1 MEGTTHGV
9 DIDFFPYSPFSL
21 LDHLLLFAPNLLRTL
36 SIFIPVLIKSR
47 SFPVANENL
56 ESHVKLNE
64 KKHDNKSWRFSKVG
78 GDAFTGSHVAPML
91 VRQSNHWHAAPSAQ
105 NRLWHLLTSALDISE
120 TMLPIHYIA
129 LT

>member
-1 MEGTTHGV
+1 MICPKSV
-9 DIDFFPYSPFSL
+9 
-21 LDHLLLFAPNLLRTL
+21 A
-36 SIFIPVLIKSR
+36 IFIPLLIKSR

-56 ESHVKLNE
+56 ESHVKLNQKNMTTKVGE
-64 KKHDNKSWRFSKVG
+64 DQTCLVPIVG

-120 TMLPIHYIA
+120 TMLPIHYIT